1 MYTPAAFRIE
11 SPEKLAAFMRA
22 HSFATLVSYDGT
34 ASVATHVP
42 VLFSPEGGP
51 HGTLRTHVAK
61 ANPQWRHFADG
72 REVLVIFQ
80 GPHAYISAS
89 LYETGEAVS
98 TWNYT
103 AVHAYGMPALIDDAD
118 QLAQLID
125 DTVDAYDPTFP
136 KPSSGY
142 LAEELRSGLMK
153 ALVGFEI
160 PISRIEGKYKLS
172 QNRPVVDIRNVYEAL
187 ARSTSHGDREVA
199 AMMAAEGIVPAP
211 IESAEVIS

>member
-1 MYTPAAFRIE
+1 MYIPEAFRVE
-11 SPEKLAAFMRA
+11 SPEKLADFMRA
-22 HSFATLVSYDGT
+22 HSFATLVSHDGT
-34 ASVATHVP
+34 SSVATHIP

-89 LYETGEAVS
+89 LYETDEAVS

-103 AVHAYGMPALIDDAD
+103 AVHVYGVPVLIDDGD
-118 QLAQLID
+118 RLARLID
-125 DTVDAYDPTFP
+125 DTVDAYDPSFP

-142 LAEELRSGLMK
+142 LPEKLRAGLMR

-160 PISRIEGKYKLS
+160 PISRIEGKFKLS
-172 QNRPVVDIRNVYEAL
+172 QNRSAVDICNVHAAL
-187 ARSTSHGDREVA
+187 EKSSSHGDRELA
-199 AMMAAEGIVPAP
+199 AMMAEEDIVPAP
-211 IESAEVIS
+211 AEGAEFPV